1 MQLVKQ
7 VFLVILCRKT
17 QTAERER
24 DFIDTLFG
32 SVTVRGGG
40 GRSCRQIVESLTNF
54 VVKVSIK
61 KEYGI
66 GLVSHSVLHLPRTT
80 SK

>member
-1 MQLVKQ
+1 M
-7 VFLVILCRKT
+7 
-17 QTAERER
+17 
-24 DFIDTLFG
+24 G

-40 GRSCRQIVESLTNF
+40 GGGHACRQIVESLTNF

-61 KEYGI
+61 KGYGI
-66 GLVSHSVLHLPRTT
+66 GLVSRSVLHLPRTT